1 MSTTSQ
7 DPLIIE
13 CAWEVCNQVG
23 GIYTVIRS
31 KVPAAVARRGENYC
45 LLGPLENEN
54 ISAEFDPINNL
65 SDPIGRT
72 VEKMRNM
79 GYEVWYGTWLVT
91 GRPKVVLLNPQ
102 NVFNRL
108 DTLHRHLKTD
118 HGITTNTGDELLEK
132 MVLWADL
139 NRTFFTILSKEVLK
153 GRREVVAHFHEWMS
167 ALPILDIAK
176 HGLPISTVFTTHAT
190 MLGRYLAGNDTDFYK
205 NLGKYNWELE
215 AKRYGIL
222 AQAQIERE
230 CAKAANTFTTV
241 SEVTGMECEHLLG
254 KKPDVITPN
263 GLNIN
268 KYVAYH
274 EVHNRHEKY
283 KDKIHEFIIGH
294 FFNSYDFDLDNT
306 IYFFT
311 SGRYEYRNKGFD
323 VTLKAL
329 KLLNRM
335 MVHEGID
342 KTVVM
347 FFITKRPTW
356 SINPEVLESRGV
368 MQEIKRNCESIEKQL
383 GERLFHAAASSKDE
397 HKLPDLNALIDDYW
411 KLRYRRTIQS
421 WKTNQWPIIVTH
433 NLIDDIDDE
442 LLNYLRNEQMVN
454 SPLDR
459 VKMVYHPD
467 FIDSTNPL
475 FGMDYGQFVRG
486 CHLGIFPSYYEPWGY
501 TPLEC
506 VARGVPTVTSDLS
519 GFGKYVENMD
529 TGHEDKG
536 VYVMQRSKET
546 EKKSVENLAKYLLH
560 FVKSNRR
567 YRMFQRNKLE
577 DFSEDFDWKVLMS
590 AYDESYSHALK
601 SVFGKKKSAKSK
613 A

>member
-1 MSTTSQ
+1 
-7 DPLIIE
+7 
-13 CAWEVCNQVG
+13 
-23 GIYTVIRS
+23 
-31 KVPAAVARRGENYC
+31 
-45 LLGPLENEN
+45 LLGPLVDEN
-54 ISAEFDPINNL
+54 IAAEFEHSTNL
-65 SDPIGRT
+65 TDPIGKA
-72 VEKMRNM
+72 VDKMRNM

-91 GRPKVVLLNPQ
+91 GRPKVVLLNPD

-108 DTLHRHLKTD
+108 ETLHKHLKAD
-118 HGITTNTGDELLEK
+118 YDITTNNEDDLLER

-139 NRTFFTILSKEVLK
+139 NRTFFTILSKEVLNGK
-153 GRREVVAHFHEWMS
+153 RELVAHFHEWMAS
-167 ALPILDIAK
+167 IPILDIK
-176 HGLPISTVFTTHAT
+176 KQNLPISTVFTTHAT
-190 MLGRYLAGNDTDFYK
+190 MLGRYLAGNDPDFYK
-205 NLGKYNWELE
+205 NLSRYNWEVE
-215 AKRYGIL
+215 SKRYGIHP
-222 AQAQIERE
+222 QVQIERLS
-230 CAKAANTFTTV
+230 AHAADCFTTV
-241 SEVTGMECEHLLG
+241 SEVTGMECLHLLG

-283 KDKIHEFIIGH
+283 KEKIHEFIIGH
-294 FFNSYDFDLDNT
+294 FFSCYDFDLDDT

-323 VTLKAL
+323 ITMKAL
-329 KLLNRM
+329 QLLNAM
-335 MVHEGID
+335 MKKEGVN

-347 FFITKRPTW
+347 FFITKKPTW

-383 GERLFHAAASSKDE
+383 GERLFHAAASSKNE
-397 HKLPDLNALIDDYW
+397 HRLPDLNELIDDYW
-411 KLRYRRTIQS
+411 KLRYRRTIQT
-421 WKTNQWPIIVTH
+421 WKTKQWPIIVTH
-433 NLIDDIDDE
+433 NLVDDIDDE
-442 LLNYLRNEQMVN
+442 ILNFLRNEQMIN

-475 FGMDYGQFVRG
+475 FSLDYGQFVRG

-519 GFGKYVENMD
+519 GFGRYVEDMEAE
-529 TGHEDKG
+529 HEDKG
-536 VYVMQRSKET
+536 VYVLQRSKES
-546 EKKSVENLAKYLLH
+546 ESKSIENLAKFLLH

-567 YRMFQRNKLE
+567 YRMLQRNKLE
-577 DFSEDFDWKVLMS
+577 DFSEDFDWKVLMG
-590 AYDESYSHALK
+590 AYDEAYQAALA
-601 SVFGKKKSAKSK
+601 KKR
-613 A
+613 